1 MTSPYAGP
9 SRSKAAAAALAL
21 TMVAAP
27 AAALVPSASIR
38 ASTARA
44 AARPRGAATTVRMA
58 IFDPPEK
65 LTDRGLNGQAIFV
78 PPKSSAPG
86 VKEEAGFIENF
97 GEAANKI
104 VEDGAASTYSM
115 MEDPTKKFP
124 VQAALKKVENDMLTL
139 DDVVASTSQLGTTE
153 FTILSATVLTAMAS
167 PFFFATKVVEVLVPS
182 VAALAAAVGI
192 SAEYVGKTS
201 VANGKEI
208 AAVTLMAAAEAEA
221 GLAAGERA
229 KAIIPLAV
237 GIGATSTAFAL
248 LAPALLEDV
257 ALRYGVSLVTELYLI
272 PPLLSVLSAAV
283 AGLAAQE
290 TASLCRAA
298 ASVGNRRFARANEVG
313 NSWLSASEQVDKA
326 SSSNNK
332 KWIDFAITTL
342 PAPILAAAVPGPLA
356 FKAIV
361 ASASAA
367 AQSAYYLTAA
377 EYEISRTMDSVALKT
392 RSAAIADAYANQG
405 TRSGAILPF
414 TSALAALCAAS
425 TAAVVE
431 VLPLLPSIEI
441 EAIVGAI
448 FPAFG
453 ALFASAASVAK
464 SRCETN
470 AAAASAAADSFLD
483 NSSRDKERDRGLEP
497 VNGVVRLIKITS
509 RAVAKTAGRAIRKL
523 EQNKLFGWLKIFR
536 RGGGSAGTPAMA

>member
-1 MTSPYAGP
+1 MAITSGQ
-9 SRSKAAAAALAL
+9 RRAAVLTAALAML
-21 TMVAAP
+21 APASSFALSAQLRAATPRVAAR
-27 AAALVPSASIR
+27 S
-38 ASTARA
+38 
-44 AARPRGAATTVRMA
+44 RGAGVATTTRMA

-65 LTDRGLNGQAIFV
+65 LTDRGLNGQSIFI
-78 PPKSSAPG
+78 PPGAR
-86 VKEEAGFIENF
+86 AGDKKGGFVEDF
-97 GEAANKI
+97 GEGANAL
-104 VEDGAASTYSM
+104 VEGGASSVVSM
-115 MEDPTKKFP
+115 MDDPSKKFP

-139 DDVVASTSQLGTTE
+139 DDVVASTSQLSPTE
-153 FTILSATVLTAMAS
+153 FGILSATVITALTS
-167 PFFFATKVVEVLVPS
+167 PFFFATKVTEVLVPS
-182 VAALAAAVGI
+182 AAALAAAVGI

-298 ASVGNRRFARANEVG
+298 ASVGNRRFARANDVG
-313 NSWLSASEQVDKA
+313 NSWLSASEQVDA
-326 SSSNNK
+326 SSSRYNK

-342 PAPILAAAVPGPLA
+342 PAPILAAAIPGPLA

-431 VLPLLPSIEI
+431 FLPLLPSIEI
-441 EAIVGAI
+441 EAVVGSI

-470 AAAASAAADSFLD
+470 AAAASAAADSFSKD
-483 NSSRDKERDRGLEP
+483 AERDKESDRGLEP

-509 RAVAKTAGRAIRKL
+509 RSIFKTFRGVLNKL
-523 EQNKLFGWLKIFR
+523 EDKPLFGWLKVFR
-536 RGGGSAGTPAMA
+536 RGGGSTGTPAMA